1 MTGGSPRAKDIIAG
15 ARKILGMSARDE
27 DQCANTT
34 RAALKAAGHPAASKR
49 TQRGDLD
56 TPKGTKYN
64 GPAFAAS
71 FGGSDM
77 GQVIRNRKN
86 IKAGDIVLWRDY
98 AGGKYGKGA
107 ITHVGIAADDGLKNQ
122 YDHNRARGFQYRP
135 HWDRSAGTE
144 WFAGVRLMG
153 AGGMID
159 GITPAILGEE
169 GKPEGVIGGKITQLL
184 EDMAP
189 GILPAIIGSK
199 SKDELTNVLRT
210 FSDYGFGPPDEIF
223 IDPGEVESM
232 DSASSSGSSIA
243 VAVSASG
250 GDNDWAQGE
259 YAGC

>member
-1 MTGGSPRAKDIIAG
+1 
-15 ARKILGMSARDE
+15 LGMSAGVG

-34 RAALKAAGHPAASKR
+34 RAALKAAGHPAADKR

-56 TPKGTKYN
+56 TPKGTAYN
-64 GPAFAAS
+64 GSAFAAS

-169 GKPEGVIGGKITQLL
+169 GKREGVIGGKITQLL

-199 SKDELTNVLRT
+199 SKDELTNVLRA
-210 FSDYGFGPPDEIF
+210 FSDYGFGPADEVF
-223 IDPGEVESM
+223 VFDEGGDDV
-232 DSASSSGSSIA
+232 SSSNSPTS
-243 VAVSASG
+243 VAVSVSDSG
-250 GDNDWAQGE
+250 GDD
-259 YAGC
+259 YAAGLYKGG